1 MQKLG
6 YIFVATIAILGMF
19 WSSAAIADPRDLSE
33 TEARAAKAQ
42 VSLKDCLTHESY
54 QLADELGLLP
64 HLNKLQSLGEHS
76 KHKQG
81 VALSAES
88 ATLRL
93 ELTEL
98 VLQTMLQCQETIAE
112 IESEVSSST
121 EVKSALEN
129 KRDGAVKT
137 NAIANVIANGVIA
150 GAGTMLQMPFETVPD
165 SRYELPGEAVEAAG
179 NLMSGSLGGL
189 AIKQSNGDDLS
200 AAIKPTMLAKIFK
213 RPNDADTEYPDVIWR
228 YLNAVPPS
236 GRQAGLTRR
245 QLLIQRWE
253 GLGRIPSQSTV
264 KGRLYMRAL
273 AGTVPLKKKVNI
285 ALLTDRIA
293 MLLDL
298 RAEVNQIYKELLN
311 VMLVMRAL

>member
-6 YIFVATIAILGMF
+6 YVFVATIAIL
-19 WSSAAIADPRDLSE
+19 SSFSSNAAIADPRDLSE

-42 VSLKDCLTHESY
+42 VSLKDCLTLEAY
-54 QLADELGLLP
+54 QLADELGLLT
-64 HLNKLQSLGEHS
+64 HLSKLQGLGEHD
-76 KHKQG
+76 KHKRG
-81 VALSAES
+81 VPLTPES
-88 ATLRL
+88 STLRL

-112 IESEVSSST
+112 IESEVSTNT
-121 EVKSALEN
+121 EVKAALEN

-137 NAIANVIANGVIA
+137 NAIANIIANGLVS
-150 GAGTMLQMPFETVPD
+150 GAGTMLQMPFETTVD

-189 AIKQSNGDDLS
+189 AIKQNNGEGLS
-200 AAIKPTMLAKIFK
+200 VGIKPTMLAKIFK

-236 GRQAGLTRR
+236 GRKDGLTRR

-253 GLGRIPSQSTV
+253 DLGRIPSQSTP

-273 AGTVPLKKKVNI
+273 AGTVPLKKKMNI

-311 VMLVMRAL
+311 IMLVMRAL